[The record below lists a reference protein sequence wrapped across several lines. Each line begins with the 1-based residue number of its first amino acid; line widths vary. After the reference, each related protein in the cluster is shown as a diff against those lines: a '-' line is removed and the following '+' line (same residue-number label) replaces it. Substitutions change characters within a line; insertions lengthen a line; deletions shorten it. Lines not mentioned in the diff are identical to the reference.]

1 MAFKTAVITITTSPT
16 LISNPNPSGRDGHI
30 VFLQNLSTTV
40 DFYIGGSDVTTTNG
54 YFMHRSSAANI
65 GDDLQILVGPGE
77 SLYAIVASS
86 TFEQRVMWSSS

>member
-40 DFYIGGSDVTTTNG
+40 DFYIGGADVTTSNG
-54 YFMHRSSAANI
+54 YYMHRASAANI
-65 GDDLQILVGPGE
+65 GDDLQIMVGPGE

-86 TFEQRVMWSSS
+86 TFDQRVMWSSS

>member
-1 MAFKTAVITITTSPT
+1 MAFKTQVITIGTTPT

-30 VFLQNLSTTV
+30 VFLQNISTTI

-54 YFMHRSSAANI
+54 YLMHRASAANV
-65 GDDLQILVGPGE
+65 GDDLQIQVGPNE

-86 TFEQRVMWSSS
+86 TFDQRVMWSSS

>member
-40 DFYIGGSDVTTTNG
+40 DFYIGGADVTTSNG
-54 YFMHRSSAANI
+54 YFMHRASAANI
-65 GDDLQILVGPGE
+65 GDDLQIMVGPGE

-86 TFEQRVMWSSS
+86 TFDQRVMWSSS

>member
-30 VFLQNLSTTV
+30 VFLQNISTTV
-40 DFYIGGSDVTTTNG
+40 DFYIGGADVTTSNG
-54 YFMHRSSAANI
+54 YYMHRASAANI
-65 GDDLQILVGPGE
+65 GDDLQIMVGPGE

-86 TFEQRVMWSSS
+86 TFDQRVMWSSS

>member
-30 VFLQNLSTTV
+30 VFLQNISTTV
-40 DFYIGGSDVTTTNG
+40 DFYIGGADVTTSNG
-54 YFMHRSSAANI
+54 YFMHRASAANI
-65 GDDLQILVGPGE
+65 GDDLQIMVGPGE

-86 TFEQRVMWSSS
+86 TFDQRVMWSSS